1 MDPTIEDPDADAQ
14 FAAFVA
20 DLRAHA
26 DDPLRGVESRELL
39 SEDSETLRAA
49 WDLAGAMAASQ
60 ATPPPFAF
68 VVYALVLAV
77 VALAVGVLVVTKV
90 GYLL

>member
-1 MDPTIEDPDADAQ
+1 MPSSPPSSLTFVPTSTIRSEAW
-14 FAAFVA
+14 
-20 DLRAHA
+20 RAGSCCRKT
-26 DDPLRGVESRELL
+26 PK
-39 SEDSETLRAA
+39 TLRAT

-68 VVYALVLAV
+68 VVHALVLAV
-77 VALAVGVLVVTKV
+77 VALAVGALVVTKV